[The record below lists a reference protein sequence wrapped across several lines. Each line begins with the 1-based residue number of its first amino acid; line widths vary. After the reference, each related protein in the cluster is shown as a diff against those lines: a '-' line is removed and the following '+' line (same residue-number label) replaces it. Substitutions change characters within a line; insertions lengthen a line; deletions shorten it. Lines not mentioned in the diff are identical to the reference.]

1 MTRALLNAA
10 GAESL
15 WRKKL
20 HPNSWIL
27 YVFIVFQLD
36 FVNALLQELSS
47 HTDSSGEQ
55 LEGTDKK
62 EEEEVDEDDLA
73 EKAKL
78 PIYVSRFEVSSV
90 KFVIKVQL
98 GFTVVFLAKDLH
110 CFLLCLERSSGVF

>member
-1 MTRALLNAA
+1 MN
-10 GAESL
+10 G
-15 WRKKL
+15 
-20 HPNSWIL
+20 
-27 YVFIVFQLD
+27 
-36 FVNALLQELSS
+36 LLQELSS

-98 GFTVVFLAKDLH
+98 GFTVVFLGKDLH
-110 CFLLCLERSSGVF
+110 CFLLCLECSS